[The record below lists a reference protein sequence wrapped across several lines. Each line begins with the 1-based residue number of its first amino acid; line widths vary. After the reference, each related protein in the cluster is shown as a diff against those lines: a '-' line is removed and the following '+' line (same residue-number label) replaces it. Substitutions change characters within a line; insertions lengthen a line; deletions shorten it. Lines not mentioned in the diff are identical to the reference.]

1 MFSLSKNIGP
11 GFLLAGAAIGVS
23 HLVQSTRAGAEYGW
37 ILIVALVVACI
48 SKYPFLLMGP
58 RYTAAT
64 GQNLIEGYK
73 TLGKF
78 QYYTFIAITI
88 SSMFII
94 LAAVTIVTGGLAAFL
109 FPINFSVTLWCLVI
123 LFTCFLLLM
132 IGKYNA
138 LDKLM
143 KTIISLLTLI
153 TFLAVIVAAFYL
165 DNKQTSFEIPS
176 LTTTTSIAFIVSF
189 MGWMPIP
196 IDASVWHSIWTKEK
210 SKQTGKKTSIKDA
223 FYDFNIGY
231 VGASVV
237 AVLFFTLGVLVMHG
251 SGIEF
256 SNSSV
261 AFSGQLIDMY
271 TQTLGRWTR
280 PFIAF
285 AAFIAMFSTT
295 LSVFDAYPR
304 VITEIFTIEK
314 NTKKLKT
321 STVYGT
327 SLLVLAIMGMII
339 INFGGKQF
347 KVLID
352 FATALSFLIAPFL
365 AWFNFQL
372 FQKVKMPEKFRLSKE
387 LKYFSLVCLAF
398 LVLFNVIYLW
408 TLII

>member
-1 MFSLSKNIGP
+1 MFRLSKNIGP

-37 ILIVALVVACI
+37 VLIIALFLACI

-64 GQNLIEGYK
+64 GENLIEGYK
-73 TLGKF
+73 SLGKF
-78 QYYTFIAITI
+78 QYYSFIAITL

-94 LAAVTIVTGGLAAFL
+94 LAAVTIVTGGLAAYL
-109 FPINFSVTLWCLVI
+109 FPLGISVTAWCFFI
-123 LFTCFLLLM
+123 LLICFLILM
-132 IGKYNA
+132 IGKYNT
-138 LDKLM
+138 LDKVM
-143 KTIISLLTLI
+143 KIIISLLTLI
-153 TFLAVIVAAFYL
+153 TFFAVIIAAFVVE
-165 DNKQTSFEIPS
+165 NQQNSIEVPS
-176 LTTTTSIAFIVSF
+176 LTTTTSIAFIISF

-210 SKQTGKKTSIKDA
+210 SHQTGKKTSIKDV

-231 VGASVV
+231 IGASVV
-237 AVLFFTLGVLVMHG
+237 AVLFFLLGVLLMHG
-251 SGIEF
+251 SGITF
-256 SNSSV
+256 SDSSV
-261 AFSGQLIDMY
+261 TFSGQLIDMY
-271 TQTLGRWTR
+271 TETLGQWAR

-295 LSVFDAYPR
+295 LSVYDAYPR
-304 VITEIFTIEK
+304 VISELFVIDK
-314 NTKKLKT
+314 YLAKLNNPKIYT
-321 STVYGT
+321 F
-327 SLLVLAIMGMII
+327 SLVILGIVALLII
-339 INFGGKQF
+339 QFGGSQF

-372 FQKVKMPEKFRLSKE
+372 FQKIKIPQEFRLSRRF
-387 LKYFSLVCLAF
+387 KYFSLACIVF

-408 TLII
+408 TLF